1 MFRLASFQC
10 HPHKAATLLCH
21 VDGGKSLVHAGRL
34 SSGTSLS

>member
-21 VDGGKSLVHAGRL
+21 VDSGKCLVHAGRL